1 MKVFVLNSGSSSVKY
16 KLYEMPDEAVL
27 ASGQVERIG
36 MDDAAVTH
44 RVPGRE
50 PYRVQEEIL
59 DHTTAIQ
66 RVLGLLT
73 EAHDG
78 AAVLQR
84 IDEIDAVGHRVVHG
98 GEAFHGSVR
107 VTPAVKR
114 SIRELSELAPLHNP
128 HNLAGIEAAE
138 ELLPGVPQVAVF
150 DTAFHA
156 RMPRHAFLY
165 ALPHVLYRRY
175 AVRRYGFHGS
185 SHRYV
190 AERVRT
196 LLGDGGT
203 ARIITCH
210 LGNGASIAAVQ
221 GDHSIDTSM
230 GFTPLEGLMMGTRSG
245 DVDAGALLYV
255 MARENLSLA
264 EADAMLNKHS
274 GVLGISGLAS
284 DMREIE
290 EAADAGN
297 ETARLALEMY
307 AYRIRKY
314 IGAYAAALNGVD
326 AIAFTAGIGEHSWRV
341 REDVGASLG
350 YLGAELDPEANRAAR
365 GEALIS
371 TPHSRVRLYVV
382 PTDEEV
388 VIARDTV
395 AVVTADREPV
405 AARRPGARRG

>member
-1 MKVFVLNSGSSSVKY
+1 MKVFVLNAGSSSAKY
-16 KLYEMPDEAVL
+16 KLYDMPDERVL

-36 MDDAAVTH
+36 MDDAVVTH
-44 RVPGRE
+44 RAAGRE

-66 RVLGLLT
+66 RILGLLT
-73 EAHDG
+73 DAEG
-78 AAVLQR
+78 GTAVLER
-84 IDEIDAVGHRVVHG
+84 IDEIGAVGHRVVHG
-98 GEAFHGSVR
+98 GEAFKGSVL

-156 RMPRHAFLY
+156 RMPQHAYLY

-175 AVRRYGFHGS
+175 GVRRYGFHGS

-190 AERVRT
+190 SERVRE
-196 LLGDGGT
+196 LLGGT
-203 ARIITCH
+203 GSPRIITCH

-255 MARENLSLA
+255 MAREELSLA

-274 GVLGISGLAS
+274 GLLGISGLAS

-290 EAADAGN
+290 DGAASGNEAAL
-297 ETARLALEMY
+297 LALKMY
-307 AYRIRKY
+307 TYRIRKY
-314 IGAYAAALNGVD
+314 IGAYAAALDGVD

-341 REDVGASLG
+341 REEVCSSLG
-350 YLGAELDPEANRAAR
+350 YLGVELDREANRNAR

-371 TPHSRVRLYVV
+371 SPTSRVALYVV

-395 AVVTADREPV
+395 AVVAAAREP
-405 AARRPGARRG
+405 AASHPSGAR